1 MSGAN
6 WNNPVLTS
14 TYTDLVNLLKAR
26 DESAMTQ
33 MRSSLTAD
41 TNIPTNTIRW
51 NDTTFKWESWNGAAW
66 VALAATYGI
75 NISGN
80 AASASA
86 IAWGGIT
93 GKPTTVAGY
102 GITDINTTY
111 APTLTGGGA
120 SGTWSISISGTAAN
134 ANVTPWSGVSGKP
147 TTISGY
153 GITDSPQPASQA
165 EAEAAAD
172 NAKFLTSLRAK
183 QQIDFRIAS
192 QAVAEAGADNS
203 ALMTSLRVKQAIAAN
218 TTGGLTLLGTI
229 ITTSG
234 STQSLS
240 SLNLSGY
247 KFLHM
252 VVDAVSTSLAATL
265 NQNSDAISPSTGT
278 GGNGKLYGFIDV
290 DLATSIGES
299 NIGSSTDSLATP
311 SAPSPFVWKS
321 NLTTGST
328 TVTFTTSSGVFD
340 LGSIAIYGGK

>member
-14 TYTDLVNLLKAR
+14 TYADLVNLLKAR

-51 NDTTFKWESWNGAAW
+51 NDTTYKWESWNGTAW

-120 SGTWSISISGTAAN
+120 SGTWAISISGTAAN

-147 TTISGY
+147 TTIGGY

-218 TTGGLTLLGTI
+218 TSGGLTLLGTI

-234 STQSLS
+234 STQT
-240 SLNLSGY
+240 LSGLDLTGY
-247 KFLHM
+247 KSLHI
-252 VVDAVSTSLAATL
+252 VVDGVLTAVSATL
-265 NQNSDAISPSTGT
+265 KQNADVISPSMAGA
-278 GGNGKLYGFIDV
+278 GSSKLYGFIDI
-290 DLATSIGES
+290 DLDTGIGEARTTAA
-299 NIGSSTDSLATP
+299 SSGLPTP
-311 SAPSPFVWKS
+311 SMP
-321 NLTTGST
+321 NDLTWQSGLSAIST
-328 TVTFTTSSGVFD
+328 AITFTTSTSTFSSG
-340 LGSIAIYGGK
+340 SMKIYGVK